1 MIYDNVLQL
10 IGNTPIVKLNYL
22 PEPLGAQV
30 YIKLEGLNPGGSMKD
45 RTALYI
51 INQAEESGQLKPGGT
66 IVESSSGNLAIGL
79 ALVARQKG
87 YKLICVVDPK
97 ISPVNLSIIQ
107 AYGAETV
114 MVDQADE
121 YGNFLKARIDKVKA
135 LVEQLGAFWPNQ
147 YNNPSNPEAHRQTTS
162 REIYEAFGKDLHWAV
177 IPAGTCGLI
186 TGCSL
191 GLKEHIPHIKMMVV
205 DAVGSVTFGMPPGV
219 RYQIGI
225 GSAIVPGNMRR
236 HLYDEII
243 HVSDAEAFSTTRRLV
258 KEEGLLV
265 GGSGGAAV
273 FAALKLAQRLPA
285 TEKVLAILP
294 DRGDR
299 YYNTIFS
306 DAWLEK
312 NAIELELDKS
322 TVKI

>member
-10 IGNTPIVKLNYL
+10 IGDTPIVKLNSL
-22 PEPLGAQV
+22 PEPQGAQV
-30 YIKLEGLNPGGSMKD
+30 FIKLEGLNPGGSMKD
-45 RTALYI
+45 RTALYLI
-51 INQAEESGQLKPGGT
+51 SQAEAAGQLRPGGT

-87 YKLICVVDPK
+87 YRLICVVDPK

-121 YGNFLKARIDKVKA
+121 HGNYLRARLDKVQA
-135 LVEQLGAFWPNQ
+135 LVGQLGAFWPNQ
-147 YNNPSNPEAHRQTTS
+147 YNNPNNPEAHRRTTAQ
-162 REIYEAFGKDLHWAV
+162 EIYEAFGEELQWAV

-191 GLKEHIPHIKMMVV
+191 GLKEHIPGIQIMAV
-205 DAVGSVTFGMPPGV
+205 DAVGSVTFGMPAGV

-225 GSAIVPGNMRR
+225 GSAVVPGNMRR
-236 HLYDEII
+236 ELYDEIT
-243 HVSDAEAFSTTRRLV
+243 HVSDAEAFATARRLV
-258 KEEGLLV
+258 NEEGLLV
-265 GGSGGAAV
+265 GGSAGAAV
-273 FAALKLAQRLPA
+273 FAALKLARRLPA
-285 TEKVLAILP
+285 AEKVLAILP

-306 DAWLEK
+306 DEWLEK
-312 NAIELELDKS
+312 NGIELEKS
-322 TVKI
+322 AVQI

>member
-22 PEPLGAQV
+22 PEPNGAQV
-30 YIKLEGLNPGGSMKD
+30 FIKLEGLNPGGSMKD

-51 INQAEESGQLKPGGT
+51 ISQAEAAGQLQPGGT

-121 YGNFLKARIDKVKA
+121 YGNYLRARLDKVQD
-135 LVEQLGAFWPNQ
+135 LVRQLGAFWPNQ
-147 YNNPSNPEAHRQTTS
+147 YNNPSNPEAHRQTTAP
-162 REIYEAFGKDLHWAV
+162 EIYEAFGNGLQWVV

-191 GLKEHIPHIKMMVV
+191 GLKEHIPQIKIMAV
-205 DAVGSVTFGMPPGV
+205 DAAGSVTFGQPPGV
-219 RYQIGI
+219 RHQIGI
-225 GSAIVPGNMRR
+225 GSAIVPGNVRR
-236 HLYDEII
+236 ELYDEIT

-258 KEEGLLV
+258 QEEGLLV
-265 GGSGGAAV
+265 GGSAGSAV
-273 FAALKLAQRLPA
+273 FAALKLARRLRA
-285 TEKVLAILP
+285 GDKVLAILP

-306 DAWLEK
+306 DEWLEK
-312 NAIELELDKS
+312 IGIERVTS
-322 TVKI
+322 AVKI

>member
-22 PEPLGAQV
+22 PEPNGAQV
-30 YIKLEGLNPGGSMKD
+30 FIKLEGLNPGGSMKD

-51 INQAEESGQLKPGGT
+51 ISQAEAAGQLQPGGT

-121 YGNFLKARIDKVKA
+121 YGNYLRARLDKVQD
-135 LVEQLGAFWPNQ
+135 LVRQLGAFWPNQ
-147 YNNPSNPEAHRQTTS
+147 YNNPSNPEAHRQTTAP
-162 REIYEAFGKDLHWAV
+162 EIYEAFGNGLQWAV

-191 GLKEHIPHIKMMVV
+191 GLKEHIPQIKIMAV
-205 DAVGSVTFGMPPGV
+205 DAAGSVTFGQPPGV
-219 RYQIGI
+219 RHQIGI
-225 GSAIVPGNMRR
+225 GSAIVPGNVRR
-236 HLYDEII
+236 ELYDEIT

-258 KEEGLLV
+258 QEEGLLV
-265 GGSGGAAV
+265 GGSAGSAV
-273 FAALKLAQRLPA
+273 FAALKLARRLRA
-285 TEKVLAILP
+285 GDKVLAILP

-306 DAWLEK
+306 DEWLEK
-312 NAIELELDKS
+312 IGIERVTS
-322 TVKI
+322 AVKI

>member
-22 PEPLGAQV
+22 PDPYGAQV
-30 YIKLEGLNPGGSMKD
+30 FIKLEGLNPGGSMKD

-51 INQAEESGQLKPGGT
+51 ISQAEAAGQLKPGGT

-97 ISPVNLSIIQ
+97 ISLVNLSIIQ

-121 YGNFLKARIDKVKA
+121 YGNYLRARLDKVQD
-135 LVEQLGAFWPNQ
+135 LVKQLGAFWPNQ
-147 YNNPSNPEAHRQTTS
+147 YNNPSNPEAHRQTTAL
-162 REIYEAFGKDLHWAV
+162 EIYEAFGNELQWAV

-191 GLKEHIPHIKMMVV
+191 GLKEHIPHIKIMAV
-205 DAVGSVTFGMPPGV
+205 DAAGSVTFGKPPGV
-219 RYQIGI
+219 RHQIGI
-225 GSAIVPGNMRR
+225 GSAIVPGNLRR
-236 HLYDEII
+236 ELYDEIT

-265 GGSGGAAV
+265 GGSAGAAV
-273 FAALKLAQRLPA
+273 FAALKLARRLPGGD
-285 TEKVLAILP
+285 KVLAILP

-306 DAWLEK
+306 DEWLEQIG
-312 NAIELELDKS
+312 IELGKS
-322 TVKI
+322 AVKI